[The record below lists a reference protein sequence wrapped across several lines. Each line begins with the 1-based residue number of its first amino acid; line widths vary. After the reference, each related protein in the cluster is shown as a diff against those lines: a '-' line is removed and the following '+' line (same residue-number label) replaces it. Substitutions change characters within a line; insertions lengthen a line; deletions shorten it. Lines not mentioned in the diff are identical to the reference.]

1 MDASDAEQGLLWE
14 RYRSHLAS
22 FASSLPVSFRLLV
35 EAGGSISLHDGRILN
50 VFQERES
57 NETLVVDVHVGEVPL
72 PSPILISVLH
82 VRIVYRGAE
91 LISPE
96 LSKLRALI
104 RDPKTAILYTEVDP
118 DRDGRFE
125 HHMSLWRGK
134 RKETAEVAV
143 RFADA
148 DVIPVRFQG
157 AAATVIDGR

>member
-22 FASSLPVSFRLLV
+22 FASSLSASFRLLA

-50 VFQERES
+50 VFQETES
-57 NETLVVDVHVGEVPL
+57 DETLVVDVHVGDDHPPNPL
-72 PSPILISVLH
+72 LISVLH

-104 RDPKTAILYTEVDP
+104 RDPKTAILYPEVDA

-125 HHMSLWRGK
+125 HRMSLWTENGK
-134 RKETAEVAV
+134 RPPNVVV